1 MKLHNSSTEPLFYD
15 QEARN
20 GGFGG
25 SGGGV
30 DYSAVYGSLGLERE
44 RSSHRD
50 RMALLA
56 EPKPRLIEGYP
67 ARLACLYRPI
77 HGGQTAGRPVQIA
90 AWFRGDDFR
99 SIPQPPFHVNN
110 TQEEGVSWLTVR
122 AFPVYPAEEGA
133 NSPLELASQ
142 VPYEKI
148 TCVVNSL
155 IDEEN
160 NYTVNSNARLVPY

>member
-1 MKLHNSSTEPLFYD
+1 
-15 QEARN
+15 
-20 GGFGG
+20 
-25 SGGGV
+25 
-30 DYSAVYGSLGLERE
+30 
-44 RSSHRD
+44 
-50 RMALLA
+50 MALLA
-56 EPKPRLIEGYP
+56 EPQPRLIEGYP

-77 HGGQTAGRPVQIA
+77 HETQTNDRPVQIA
-90 AWFRGDDFR
+90 AWFRGDDYR

-122 AFPVYPAEEGA
+122 AFPFYPAEESGA
-133 NSPLELASQ
+133 NSPLELGAQ

-160 NYTVNSNARLVPY
+160 NYTVNSNARLFSLCYYGCSPNLQLYSYMIKYTMKSGG